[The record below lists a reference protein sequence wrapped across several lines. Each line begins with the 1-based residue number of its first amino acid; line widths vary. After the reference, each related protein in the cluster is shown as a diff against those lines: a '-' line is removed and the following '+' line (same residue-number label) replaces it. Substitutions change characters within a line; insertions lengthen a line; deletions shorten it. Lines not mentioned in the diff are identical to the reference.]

1 MLTMLIEKSLI
12 MNYLKKS
19 ILIDKENEYDE
30 VRNFIKNV

>member
-1 MLTMLIEKSLI
+1 MLTMLIENSLI